1 MVLKKSQKLYSK
13 HYDMVWEGSME
24 RKKSQ
29 HFVWRRYLQNWTYNG
44 SLIYCLKNNEIKDR
58 RPLKCA
64 CQKYFYRLNEITQS
78 DLNLLQQLY
87 INGMEPVVKEHAIRI
102 LNVFTVLIHDR
113 DALLRIASKN
123 KEVSHD
129 LETLYIN
136 VEEDYH
142 SKIENNSIRFL
153 DSLSEEKTDFFGDSE
168 SNVEFNLYLTTQ
180 YFRTKNI
187 QEAYLSR
194 AANIPQFGE
203 SLSRSWPVLR
213 FIFAHNMAMG
223 LSNKL
228 NNTSLLLLQNNS
240 DVPFITGDQPVI
252 NTKATYHS
260 STNDLT
266 EELELYYPISPTI
279 AILINLKS
287 NEYTTRKYKV
297 TKKEATSY
305 NNLIAD
311 ASHQELFAQDKS
323 HLEPYL
329 K

>member
-1 MVLKKSQKLYSK
+1 
-13 HYDMVWEGSME
+13 
-24 RKKSQ
+24 
-29 HFVWRRYLQNWTYNG
+29 
-44 SLIYCLKNNEIKDR
+44 
-58 RPLKCA
+58 
-64 CQKYFYRLNEITQS
+64 
-78 DLNLLQQLY
+78 
-87 INGMEPVVKEHAIRI
+87 
-102 LNVFTVLIHDR
+102 
-113 DALLRIASKN
+113 
-123 KEVSHD
+123 
-129 LETLYIN
+129 
-136 VEEDYH
+136 
-142 SKIENNSIRFL
+142 
-153 DSLSEEKTDFFGDSE
+153 
-168 SNVEFNLYLTTQ
+168 
-180 YFRTKNI
+180 
-187 QEAYLSR
+187 
-194 AANIPQFGE
+194 
-203 SLSRSWPVLR
+203 
-213 FIFAHNMAMG
+213 MG